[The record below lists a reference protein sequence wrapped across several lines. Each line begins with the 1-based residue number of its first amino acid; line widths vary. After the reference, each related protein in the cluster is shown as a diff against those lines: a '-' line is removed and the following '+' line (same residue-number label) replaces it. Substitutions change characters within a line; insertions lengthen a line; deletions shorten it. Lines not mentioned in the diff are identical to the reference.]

1 MSLSSQLTRS
11 LNQATQVGDIPV
23 TMLRL
28 MFRLTM
34 VVPRNL
40 GTAKD
45 DIYDFLLT
53 HNIHDV
59 HVKIV
64 HYELC
69 FQPSLFAID
78 PSHQAVEIYER
89 AKSKLVEQLDA
100 NLSASWRV
108 LCLFNVGRTEENAV
122 PTVVVMVDPGTV
134 VDFANIPE
142 MGFSI
147 GVKGERGG
155 GTLGGFVTLSQ
166 NGITRKGI
174 LTNYHVVRPP
184 SSADANL
191 LLQADRLGSSI
202 LRPDETQ
209 VDVLY
214 LADKDVKATLQD
226 ANNSIRSVEEDLER
240 IRAEQEERRV
250 AGARPSVRLK
260 NTIESFENQIVEWK
274 EKRQIL
280 QSMPV
285 NLGKVL
291 VSSGKSLVTNRIID
305 WAFIEAT
312 SDKVGRATD
321 LTAGICN
328 GTLAFCNWGKS
339 DRTEEYVIV
348 DKSTEQPGH
357 TQSSFCAAGDSGS
370 FIIDRHGKICGLLYG
385 EMSGL
390 CGPPGDQTMY
400 IRPVRSG
407 NVMRDII
414 HSIESR
420 TTPRDS
426 DGKPTGEPAILGLP
440 E

>member
-1 MSLSSQLTRS
+1 MRRDGQ
-11 LNQATQVGDIPV
+11 
-23 TMLRL
+23 
-28 MFRLTM
+28 
-34 VVPRNL
+34 
-40 GTAKD
+40 
-45 DIYDFLLT
+45 
-53 HNIHDV
+53 
-59 HVKIV
+59 
-64 HYELC
+64 
-69 FQPSLFAID
+69 
-78 PSHQAVEIYER
+78 
-89 AKSKLVEQLDA
+89 
-100 NLSASWRV
+100 
-108 LCLFNVGRTEENAV
+108 
-122 PTVVVMVDPGTV
+122 
-134 VDFANIPE
+134 PE

-312 SDKVGRATD
+312 SDKV
-321 LTAGICN
+321 
-328 GTLAFCNWGKS
+328 F
-339 DRTEEYVIV
+339 
-348 DKSTEQPGH
+348 
-357 TQSSFCAAGDSGS
+357 GS
-370 FIIDRHGKICGLLYG
+370 NK
-385 EMSGL
+385 
-390 CGPPGDQTMY
+390 T
-400 IRPVRSG
+400 
-407 NVMRDII
+407 
-414 HSIESR
+414 
-420 TTPRDS
+420 
-426 DGKPTGEPAILGLP
+426 PAIFQP
-440 E
+440 CYR